1 MQLDRILMPTDFSDC
16 ANAALTHAVALAR
29 QFGAEL
35 HLLHVTVL
43 HQDDPNRPGQAFP
56 GFDELQRRLE
66 EAASSRL
73 KRLVEEH
80 ANRGLTVF
88 EAQSRGIA
96 AAPAIHDYASDEGID
111 LIVLG
116 THGRRGLRRFLL
128 GSVAEEVVRS
138 APCPV
143 LTVRDEEEARRFQD
157 LDLIVVPFDFSEDS
171 ARALAVAAELAATYG
186 SRIDLVHV
194 IVPSIDLQ
202 AEVTLWAP
210 TFDFDR
216 ADMVRR
222 AERRLQTEIDQLS
235 GPEVPITPRILDGHV
250 AASLTRHAD
259 GSKADLIVIGSHGLS
274 GLEHALLG
282 SVAEKVIRSASCP
295 VLTLRQPDEEDDGDD
310 AES

>member
-1 MQLDRILMPTDFSDC
+1 MMQLDRILMPTDFSDC

-29 QFGAEL
+29 QFNAEL
-35 HLLHVTVL
+35 HLLHVAVL

-56 GFDELQRRLE
+56 GFEELDRRMQ
-66 EAASSRL
+66 EAAATRL

-80 ANRGLTVF
+80 AARGLTVF
-88 EAQSRGIA
+88 EAQGRDLA
-96 AAPAIHDYASDEGID
+96 AAPAILDYATEEEID

-143 LTVRDEEEARRFQD
+143 LTVRNVEEARRFQD
-157 LDLIVVPFDFSEDS
+157 LDLIVVPFDFSDDS

-186 SRIDLVHV
+186 SRVELVHV

-222 AERRLQTEIDQLS
+222 VERRLDAEIERLNRPQ
-235 GPEVPITPRILDGHV
+235 VRVTPRVLDGHV
-250 AASLTRHAD
+250 ASSITRHAD
-259 GSKADLIVIGSHGLS
+259 GSKADLIVLASHGLS

-282 SVAEKVIRSASCP
+282 SVAAKVIRTASCP
-295 VLTLRQPDEEDDGDD
+295 VLTLRPPAEEEDTED
-310 AES
+310 